1 MPKSPAK
8 LVSGIST
15 NVLPENPN
23 ELCARLNFL
32 RQEKQAG
39 KTFNINN
46 EEITAIAVKPL
57 EWKYIYTKQRKVLL
71 PQCLNPNENMK

>member
-8 LVSGIST
+8 MVSGIST

-23 ELCARLNFL
+23 ELRDGLNFL
-32 RQEKQAG
+32 RQEKPAG
-39 KTFNINN
+39 TTFNINN
-46 EEITAIAVKPL
+46 EEITAIADKPI

-71 PQCLNPNENMK
+71 PQCFNPNEIMK